1 MTVND
6 SLLVVG
12 AGHAGCELA
21 LAARQA
27 GWQGPICLLG
37 DEGEPPYH
45 RPPLSKAYLHGLS
58 DRASLQLRGAV
69 AYQAA
74 DVELLPGLGVLSI
87 DAAARRVQ
95 LADGSTRGYARLAL
109 CTGGRPR
116 PLVADGLP
124 AGDRPANLHY
134 LRTLADADAIR
145 AGLQPGA
152 RLVIVGGGYVGLEL
166 AASAIQLGAQ
176 VTVLEAMP
184 HVLARVTGAEVA
196 AFYASVHRTA
206 GVVLHTHFCVASV
219 ARVPGREGDPQAAI
233 TALLSADGRR
243 VEADIVVAGI
253 GMLPNVALAADAGLA
268 IDGGIVVDAGSCSS
282 DPHIVAAGDCT
293 VQHSALY
300 GRRLRL
306 ESVPNALE
314 QARAAAATLCGKP
327 LPPRAVPWF
336 WSDQYDLKLQ
346 MVGLS
351 QGHDACVLR
360 GDMATH
366 KFIAFYL
373 RDGAVIAADAVN
385 RPADFVQ
392 AKRLVAAAAQ
402 VDPRTLAD
410 DTVALKALASACA
423 TG

>member
-1 MTVND
+1 MTADD

-27 GWQGPICLLG
+27 GWLGRIRLLG
-37 DEGEPPYH
+37 DEAELPYH
-45 RPPLSKAYLHGLS
+45 RPPLSKAYLHGKS
-58 DRASLQLRGAV
+58 DRTALQLRAPV
-69 AYQAA
+69 AYEAA
-74 DVELLPGLGVLSI
+74 GIELLTGRQVAAI
-87 DAAARRVQ
+87 DAAARQVQ
-95 LADGSTRGYARLAL
+95 LADGSTMAYARLAL

-116 PLVADGLP
+116 PFVADGLP
-124 AGDRPANLHY
+124 EGDQPANLHY

-145 AGLQPGA
+145 AALQPGT
-152 RLVIVGGGYVGLEL
+152 RLVVVGGGYVGLEL
-166 AASAIQLGAQ
+166 AASALQLGAQ

-184 HVLARVTGAEVA
+184 HVLARVTGTQVA
-196 AFYASVHRTA
+196 AFYEAQHRAA
-206 GVVLHTHFCVASV
+206 GVVLHTDFCVASV
-219 ARVPGREGDPQAAI
+219 LRAPGAGPQAAI
-233 TALLSADGRR
+233 TALLHADGRR
-243 VEADIVVAGI
+243 VDADLVVAGI
-253 GMLPNVALAADAGLA
+253 GMLPNVALAAGAGLEL
-268 IDGGIVVDAGSCSS
+268 DSGIVVDAGACTS

-293 VQHSALY
+293 VQHSTLY

-314 QARAAAATLCGKP
+314 QARAAAATLVGKP
-327 LPPRAVPWF
+327 VPPRAAPWF
-336 WSDQYDLKLQ
+336 WSDQYGLKLQ

-351 QGHDACVLR
+351 QGHDTCVLR

-373 RDGAVIAADAVN
+373 RDGVLIAADAVN

-392 AKRLVAAAAQ
+392 AKRLVAAGAR

-410 DTVALKALASACA
+410 ETAPLKELASA
-423 TG
+423 

>member
-1 MTVND
+1 MTEHD

-27 GWQGPICLLG
+27 GWLGPICLLG

-45 RPPLSKAYLHGLS
+45 RPPLSKAYMHGLS
-58 DRASLQLRGAV
+58 DRAALQLRGAV

-74 DVELLPGLGVLSI
+74 GVELLPGLGVVSI

-95 LADGSTRGYARLAL
+95 LADGSSKPYARLAL

-124 AGDRPANLHY
+124 AGEQPCNLHY

-145 AGLQPGA
+145 AALQPGV

-166 AASAIQLGAQ
+166 AASAIKIGAQ

-184 HVLARVTGAEVA
+184 HVLARVTGVEVA
-196 AFYASVHRTA
+196 AFYEDVHRAA
-206 GVVLHTHFCVASV
+206 GVVLHTGFTVASV
-219 ARVPGREGDPQAAI
+219 ARQGGDPLAAI
-233 TALLSADGRR
+233 TALLSADGHR

-268 IDGGIVVDAGSCSS
+268 IDGGIVVDAGSCTS

-327 LPPRAVPWF
+327 LPPRAAPWF
-336 WSDQYDLKLQ
+336 WSDQYALKLQ

-360 GDMATH
+360 GDLAAQ

-373 RDGAVIAADAVN
+373 RDGAIIAADAVN

-392 AKRLVAAAAQ
+392 AKRLVAAAARI
-402 VDPRTLAD
+402 DARTLAD
-410 DTVALKALASACA
+410 DSVSLKELA
-423 TG
+423 TGH

>member
-1 MTVND
+1 MTEND

-21 LAARQA
+21 LAARQS
-27 GWQGPICLLG
+27 GWPGPIFLLG

-45 RPPLSKAYLHGLS
+45 RPPLSKAYLHGLG

-87 DAAARRVQ
+87 DTAARRVQ
-95 LADGSTRGYARLAL
+95 LADGSSKPYARLAL

-124 AGDRPANLHY
+124 EGDRPSNLHY
-134 LRTLADADAIR
+134 LRTVADADAIR
-145 AGLQPGA
+145 TALQPGV
-152 RLVIVGGGYVGLEL
+152 RLVVVGGGYVGLEL
-166 AASAIQLGAQ
+166 AASAIKLGAE

-184 HVLARVTGAEVA
+184 HVLARVTGADVA
-196 AFYASVHRTA
+196 AFYASVHRAA
-206 GVVLHTHFCVASV
+206 GVALHTAFSV
-219 ARVPGREGDPQAAI
+219 TSVVRAPGPGADPQAAI
-233 TALLSADGRR
+233 TAVLSADGRR
-243 VEADIVVAGI
+243 IDADLVVAGI
-253 GMLPNVALAADAGLA
+253 GMLPNVALATHAGLA
-268 IDGGIVVDAGSCSS
+268 TDGGIVVDEGSRSS
-282 DPHIVAAGDCT
+282 DPYIVAAGDCT

-327 LPPRAVPWF
+327 LPPRAAPWF

-351 QGHDACVLR
+351 QGHDACVVR

-373 RDGAVIAADAVN
+373 RDGIVIAADAVN

-392 AKRLVAAAAQ
+392 AKRLVAAAAHI
-402 VDPRTLAD
+402 DPCALAD
-410 DTVALKALASACA
+410 EAVPLKPMAAAPATV
-423 TG
+423 

>member
-27 GWQGPICLLG
+27 GWLGPICLLG

-45 RPPLSKAYLHGLS
+45 RPPLSKAYMHGLS

-74 DVELLPGLGVLSI
+74 DVELLPGRGVLSI

-95 LADGSTRGYARLAL
+95 LADGSTKTYARLAL

-116 PLVADGLP
+116 PFVAEGLP
-124 AGDRPANLHY
+124 EGDRPSNLHY

-145 AGLQPGA
+145 AGLQPGV

-166 AASAIQLGAQ
+166 AASAIKIGVQ

-184 HVLARVTGAEVA
+184 QVLARVTGAEVA
-196 AFYASVHRTA
+196 AFYASVHRAA
-206 GVVLHTHFCVASV
+206 GVVLHTGFSVASV
-219 ARVPGREGDPQAAI
+219 ARALNPGADPHAAI
-233 TALLSADGRR
+233 IALLSADGRR
-243 VEADIVVAGI
+243 IEADIVVAGI
-253 GMLPNVALAADAGLA
+253 GMLPNVALASDAGLET
-268 IDGGIVVDAGSCSS
+268 DGGIVVDAGSRSS
-282 DPHIVAAGDCT
+282 DPYIVAAGDCT
-293 VQHSALY
+293 VQHSMLY

-327 LPPRAVPWF
+327 LPQRAVPWF

-360 GDMATH
+360 GDMAAH

-373 RDGAVIAADAVN
+373 RAGAIIAADAVN

-392 AKRLVAAAAQ
+392 AKRLVAAAAHI
-402 VDPRTLAD
+402 DPRTLAD
-410 DTVALKALASACA
+410 ETVSLKELALATAA
-423 TG
+423 G

>member
-1 MTVND
+1 MTADD

-27 GWQGPICLLG
+27 GWLGPIRLLG
-37 DEGEPPYH
+37 DEAELPYH
-45 RPPLSKAYLHGLS
+45 RPPLSKAYLHGKS
-58 DRASLQLRGAV
+58 DRTALQLRAPV
-69 AYQAA
+69 AYEAA
-74 DVELLPGLGVLSI
+74 GIELLTGRQVVAI
-87 DAAARRVQ
+87 DAAARQVQ
-95 LADGSTRGYARLAL
+95 LADGSSMAYARLAL

-116 PLVADGLP
+116 PFVADGLP
-124 AGDRPANLHY
+124 ADAQPSNLHY

-145 AGLQPGA
+145 AALQPGT
-152 RLVIVGGGYVGLEL
+152 RLVVVGGGYVGLEL
-166 AASAIQLGAQ
+166 AASALQIGAQ

-184 HVLARVTGAEVA
+184 HVLARVTGTQVA
-196 AFYASVHRTA
+196 AFYEAQHRAA
-206 GVVLHTHFCVASV
+206 GVLLHTGFSV
-219 ARVPGREGDPQAAI
+219 ARVVRQDSTPHAAI

-243 VEADIVVAGI
+243 IEADLVVAGI
-253 GMLPNVALAADAGLA
+253 GMLPNVALAAGAGLE
-268 IDGGIVVDAGSCSS
+268 IDAGIVVDAGACTS

-314 QARAAAATLCGKP
+314 QARAAAATLVGKP
-327 LPPRAVPWF
+327 VPPRAAPWF
-336 WSDQYDLKLQ
+336 WSDQYGLKLQ

-373 RDGAVIAADAVN
+373 RDGVLIAADAVN

-392 AKRLVAAAAQ
+392 AKRLVAAAAR

-410 DTVALKALASACA
+410 ETAPLKELASA
-423 TG
+423 